1 MSLYNVYHV
10 DVTEY
15 TVTSDKLNNN
25 YKIALIAD
33 SHLGTTFDAS
43 GFEKY
48 LQEVLKSMSDML
60 LIAGDFVDDGTS
72 KEDMVAASKAL
83 GKLELPYG
91 VYFVHGNH
99 DNGYY
104 GEKKGLMLQ
113 I

>member
-1 MSLYNVYHV
+1 M
-10 DVTEY
+10 
-15 TVTSDKLNNN
+15 
-25 YKIALIAD
+25 IAD
-33 SHLGTTFDAS
+33 SHLGTTFDAD
-43 GFEKY
+43 GFDKY
-48 LQEVLKSMSDML
+48 LQEILKSKPDML
-60 LIAGDFVDDGTS
+60 LITGDFVDDGTS

-83 GKLELPYG
+83 VKLEPLYG